1 MPTRADTHARLRRAC
16 RQCLYSIGD
25 NHSFLTA
32 NRDPVEK
39 MIEYLTHF
47 FRPDRIEPGY
57 DLSIAGG
64 EGGARLSHSHEKQY
78 FFVLQSLSLWR
89 EIAHDMFRLWCL
101 AEEDLLS
108 ADTRYTLRDTGQGR
122 QRVQQAPHLSM
133 AMRNILHAT
142 QQRCAAR
149 RGGGGEGGGQ
159 WIGSS
164 VVHLGDDNVPNALM
178 FIDKYTQ
185 VASILNPI
193 VIVLRNIPGLLK
205 DEIVAEYI
213 QATFGGGRLCGCVH
227 RVRAPLFS
235 GAPALTMCGC
245 VWMYGWQTNGRGA
258 AERLIKDILLD
269 FFRSAFDGSGA

>member
-1 MPTRADTHARLRRAC
+1 MPTRADTHARPRRAC

-122 QRVQQAPHLSM
+122 QRVQQA
-133 AMRNILHAT
+133 RER
-142 QQRCAAR
+142 QQANTLRIHVGSGRCGEDPPGFTDLAWHR
-149 RGGGGEGGGQ
+149 RGG
-159 WIGSS
+159 
-164 VVHLGDDNVPNALM
+164 
-178 FIDKYTQ
+178 
-185 VASILNPI
+185 
-193 VIVLRNIPGLLK
+193 
-205 DEIVAEYI
+205 
-213 QATFGGGRLCGCVH
+213 
-227 RVRAPLFS
+227 
-235 GAPALTMCGC
+235 
-245 VWMYGWQTNGRGA
+245 
-258 AERLIKDILLD
+258 
-269 FFRSAFDGSGA
+269 

>member
-122 QRVQQAPHLSM
+122 QRVQQAPRLSM

-213 QATFGGGRLCGCVH
+213 QATFGGGRLCVAACIVCV
-227 RVRAPLFS
+227 RLSFLARLRSTCVDV
-235 GAPALTMCGC
+235 CGC
-245 VWMYGWQTNGRGA
+245 MGGKLMDGVQRNG
-258 AERLIKDILLD
+258 
-269 FFRSAFDGSGA
+269 

>member
-101 AEEDLLS
+101 DPKPQTPNPKPQTLNPEQSLSLWREIAHDMFRLWCLAEDDLLAS
-108 ADTRYTLRDTGQGR
+108 DNRYVLKDTG
-122 QRVQQAPHLSM
+122 
-133 AMRNILHAT
+133 
-142 QQRCAAR
+142 
-149 RGGGGEGGGQ
+149 
-159 WIGSS
+159 
-164 VVHLGDDNVPNALM
+164 
-178 FIDKYTQ
+178 
-185 VASILNPI
+185 
-193 VIVLRNIPGLLK
+193 LR
-205 DEIVAEYI
+205 
-213 QATFGGGRLCGCVH
+213 
-227 RVRAPLFS
+227 
-235 GAPALTMCGC
+235 
-245 VWMYGWQTNGRGA
+245 
-258 AERLIKDILLD
+258 
-269 FFRSAFDGSGA
+269 FR